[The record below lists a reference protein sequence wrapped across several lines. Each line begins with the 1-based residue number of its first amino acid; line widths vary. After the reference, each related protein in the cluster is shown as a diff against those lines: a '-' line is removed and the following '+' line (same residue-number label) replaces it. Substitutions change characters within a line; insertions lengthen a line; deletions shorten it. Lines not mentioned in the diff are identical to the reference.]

1 MNSKINTNC
10 SILKYLAQVLS
21 QFNENRMK
29 CEKEFQQWR
38 ETMDSICLALV
49 VVERWKIVATLL
61 PWHTMGQKTFKKSPL
76 MFCKL
81 KVFLMIDFVN
91 TYVLLLILM
100 LGS

>member
-1 MNSKINTNC
+1 MNSKINANC

-49 VVERWKIVATLL
+49 VVERWKIAATLL
-61 PWHTMGQKTFKKSPL
+61 PWHTMGPKTFRP
-76 MFCKL
+76 KL
-81 KVFLMIDFVN
+81 DFGGQ
-91 TYVLLLILM
+91 VLSLYELNPEII
-100 LGS
+100 